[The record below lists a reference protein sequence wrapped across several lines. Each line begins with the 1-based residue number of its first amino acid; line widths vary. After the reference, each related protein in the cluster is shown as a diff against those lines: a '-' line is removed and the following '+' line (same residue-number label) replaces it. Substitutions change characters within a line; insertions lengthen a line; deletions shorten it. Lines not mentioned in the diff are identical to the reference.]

1 MAFTYCNLG
10 SGSAG
15 NCTLV
20 AAGRTTVLVDAGFS
34 ARAMTNRLALLGVK
48 TGDIDAILLTHDHS
62 DHVAGAVAASRQ
74 WRVPV
79 ICRPS
84 VGRKLRLIER
94 DIFAFESMGMQ
105 PFDVGD
111 LRVTPFPVPHDAVET
126 VAFVLAGEGMRT
138 AVVSDLGH
146 PTAELTRNLSR
157 CQVVAL
163 EANHDVQM
171 TRSGPYPWSLKQR
184 ILGSHGHLSNEEAGG
199 VLAGVVGP
207 ETTQVVLTH
216 LSATNNAPEIAL
228 MEARSGLEQSANPDV
243 SVTIARQAEPSQPIR
258 L

>member
-1 MAFTYCNLG
+1 MAFTFCTLG

-20 AAGRTTVLVDAGFS
+20 AAGRTSILIDAGFS
-34 ARAMTNRLALLGVK
+34 ARSMTSRLASLGVEPD
-48 TGDIDAILLTHDHS
+48 DIDAILLTHDHS
-62 DHVAGAVAASRQ
+62 DHVAGAVAASRR

-84 VGRKLRLIER
+84 VARKLRLVER
-94 DIFAFESMGMQ
+94 KAFVVEPMDMQ

-126 VAFVLAGEGMRT
+126 VGFVLEGEGIRA
-138 AVVSDLGH
+138 AVASDLGH
-146 PTAELTRNLSR
+146 STPVVREHLSR
-157 CQVVAL
+157 CHVVAL
-163 EANHDVQM
+163 EANHDVEM

-184 ILGSHGHLSNEEAGG
+184 ILGEHGHLSNEEAGG
-199 VLAGVVGP
+199 VLSSVVGP

-216 LSATNNAPEIAL
+216 LSETNNAPQLAL
-228 MEARSGLEQSANPDV
+228 MEARAGLDRSANPGATLTV
-243 SVTIARQAEPSQPIR
+243 AGQTGPGQFIT